1 MSEREH
7 AAAPVNTAFDPGCRR
22 RRPRGSFAAASAVAP
37 IARAPASAP
46 TRNITT
52 KKSGAAG
59 DITIV
64 RPTAAAPTRR
74 RVRVSLQV
82 EMRRAGFSATT
93 RQGIKNTSAPAG
105 NVGAR
110 ARRST
115 SQHGFRSGVSAA
127 STPWLVRGRIGGR
140 SDRPRSSVGPD
151 PEYHYKEIRRRRRHH
166 HRAADRRCTDQAAG
180 AGAHGFQ
187 EVLVKGFVEEV
198 VILCRGEEIARH
210 ARSYGCLLYTSD
222 AADEE

>member
-1 MSEREH
+1 MARREVARPIVLEARVEMRRAGFSATTRQGIKNTSAPAGNVGARARRSTAEMSEREH
-7 AAAPVNTAFDPGCRR
+7 AAARR

-93 RQGIKNTSAPAG
+93 SQGIKNTSAPAG

-127 STPWLVRGRIGGR
+127 STP
-140 SDRPRSSVGPD
+140 
-151 PEYHYKEIRRRRRHH
+151 
-166 HRAADRRCTDQAAG
+166 
-180 AGAHGFQ
+180 
-187 EVLVKGFVEEV
+187 
-198 VILCRGEEIARH
+198 
-210 ARSYGCLLYTSD
+210 
-222 AADEE
+222 

>member
-93 RQGIKNTSAPAG
+93 RQGIKNTISPAG
-105 NVGAR
+105 NVGER
-110 ARRST
+110 ARRRQRPLSHAVSIRSWPSLPHSSDPAPT
-115 SQHGFRSGVSAA
+115 SKTKKKSAQPSQGLIRRSRRPRSAAPGRPASESEPASSGVS
-127 STPWLVRGRIGGR
+127 
-140 SDRPRSSVGPD
+140 
-151 PEYHYKEIRRRRRHH
+151 
-166 HRAADRRCTDQAAG
+166 G
-180 AGAHGFQ
+180 AGF
-187 EVLVKGFVEEV
+187 
-198 VILCRGEEIARH
+198 
-210 ARSYGCLLYTSD
+210 
-222 AADEE
+222 

>member
-110 ARRST
+110 ARRSIELA
-115 SQHGFRSGVSAA
+115 Q
-127 STPWLVRGRIGGR
+127 PL
-140 SDRPRSSVGPD
+140 
-151 PEYHYKEIRRRRRHH
+151 RRRGTERS
-166 HRAADRRCTDQAAG
+166 
-180 AGAHGFQ
+180 Q
-187 EVLVKGFVEEV
+187 EIGRVNLT
-198 VILCRGEEIARH
+198 R
-210 ARSYGCLLYTSD
+210 YLY
-222 AADEE
+222 A